1 MQNGF
6 YTRAMR
12 PKQKWMQLQRIDMK
26 WLLVTPGLTLLLL
39 GLALAQIFRIP
50 MPADISVEILVPATL
65 SAYLIAVALAAL
77 FEQHSSSFKQA
88 GNMLESI
95 ISRLGLTPAWALA
108 LGLTSGIGEEV
119 FFRGLLLGVG
129 LKFFP
134 AWMAVIAQALAFAAL
149 HPAPRRAWA
158 YPFWTFLIGI
168 AFGII
173 TLEAHSLLPVILAH
187 YVFNHGQFNG
197 LLNRPVAIGGDS

>member
-1 MQNGF
+1 
-6 YTRAMR
+6 MR
-12 PKQKWMQLQRIDMK
+12 HNDPQKMDLRRIDMK
-26 WLLVTPGLTLLLL
+26 WLLVAPGVTLLLL

-50 MPADISVEILVPATL
+50 MPADIRVEILVPATL
-65 SAYLIAVALAAL
+65 SAYLIAVTLASW

-95 ISRLGLTPAWALA
+95 ISRLGLTPTWALA

-119 FFRGLLLGVG
+119 FFRGLLLHAG
-129 LKFFP
+129 LNFFP
-134 AWMAVIAQALAFAAL
+134 AWLAVIAQALAFAAM

-158 YPFWTFLIGI
+158 YPLWTFLIGV

-173 TLEAHSLLPVILAH
+173 TLEAHSLVPVMLAH
-187 YVFNHGQFNG
+187 YVFNHGQFNE
-197 LLNRPVAIGGDS
+197 LLKRPVAVSGD

>member
-1 MQNGF
+1 
-6 YTRAMR
+6 MR
-12 PKQKWMQLQRIDMK
+12 RNTSKQIDLRRIDMK
-26 WLLVTPGLTLLLL
+26 WLLVAPGLTLMLL
-39 GLALAQIFRIP
+39 GLALAEIFHIP
-50 MPADISVEILVPATL
+50 MPASISVEILVPATVT
-65 SAYLIAVALAAL
+65 AFLIATTLASL

-88 GNMLESI
+88 GGMLESI
-95 ISRLGLTPAWALA
+95 ISRLGLTPTWALA

-119 FFRGLLLGVG
+119 FFRGLLLHAG

-134 AWMAVIAQALAFAAL
+134 AWLAVIAQALAFAAM

-158 YPFWTFLIGI
+158 YPLWTFLIGL

-173 TLEAHSLLPVILAH
+173 TLEAHSLVPVMLAH

-197 LLNRPVAIGGDS
+197 LLKRPVAVGGD

>member
-1 MQNGF
+1 
-6 YTRAMR
+6 
-12 PKQKWMQLQRIDMK
+12 MK
-26 WLLVTPGLTLLLL
+26 WLLVAPGLTLLLL
-39 GLALAQIFRIP
+39 GLALAEIFRIP
-50 MPADISVEILVPATL
+50 MPANIAVEILVPATL
-65 SAYLIAVALAAL
+65 SAFLIAVTLASW

-119 FFRGLLLGVG
+119 FFRGLLLHAAI
-129 LKFFP
+129 KFSFP
-134 AWMAVIAQALAFAAL
+134 AWLAVIAQALAFAAM

-158 YPFWTFLIGI
+158 YPLWTFLIGV

-173 TLEAHSLLPVILAH
+173 TLEAHSLVPVMLAH
-187 YVFNHGQFNG
+187 YVFNHGQFNQ
-197 LLNRPVAIGGDS
+197 LLAGSQARSKR